1 MDCEVLLP
9 KIAKR
14 GNRMMEAMVEAA
26 DGAGIKV
33 TVTQEYQGKSPWLM
47 SWGLGHLGR
56 RLHTDAHLLN
66 GGRLIGWDIG
76 YFNRDECMRLTV
88 DADHPQKQLQ
98 PVPPD
103 RWNELGITLRNEY
116 DPSGPII
123 LVGLGRKSRL
133 QFGFQ
138 GLAWEIRKLQEI
150 RKAYPGRKVLYRPK
164 KEERLQGLQSLAGP
178 IEQAI
183 KGASLVVC
191 KHSNVAIDACI
202 SGIPV
207 VCEDGAAA
215 AIYNNN
221 LASPAMPDIATR
233 RTFLEQLAFFN
244 WHPNEA
250 ANAWIFLKKVL
261 G

>member
-1 MDCEVLLP
+1 MDCEVWLP

-14 GNRMMEAMVEAA
+14 GQRMMEAMVATAEE
-26 DGAGIKV
+26 AGIRV
-33 TVTQEYQGKSPWLM
+33 TVTQEYQGKAPWLM
-47 SWGLGHLGR
+47 SWGLGHVGR
-56 RLHTDAHLLN
+56 RPYTDAHVRN

-76 YFNRDECMRLTV
+76 YFNRDEYMRLTV
-88 DADHPQKQLQ
+88 DADHPQKHLQ
-98 PVPPD
+98 PVTPD
-103 RWNELGITLRNEY
+103 RWNDLGISLRTEH
-116 DPSGPII
+116 DPKGPII

-138 GLAWEIRKLQEI
+138 GLAWEIKKMGQI
-150 RKAYPGRKVLYRPK
+150 RKTYPGRKVLYRPK
-164 KEERLQGLQSLAGP
+164 KEERLQGLQSISGP

-202 SGIPV
+202 AGIPV

-221 LASPAMPDIATR
+221 LASPAMPDMATR
-233 RTFLEQLAFFN
+233 RTFLEQLAYFN
-244 WHPNEA
+244 WHPSEA
-250 ANAWIFLKKVL
+250 RDAWKFLKTVL